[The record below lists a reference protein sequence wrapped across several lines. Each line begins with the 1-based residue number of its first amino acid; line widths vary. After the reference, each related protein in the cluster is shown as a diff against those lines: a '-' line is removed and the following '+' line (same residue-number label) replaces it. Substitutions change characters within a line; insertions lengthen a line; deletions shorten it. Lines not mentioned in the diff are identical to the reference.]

1 MTTAPPITI
10 TLRDQTT
17 EARTAACGASAARR
31 RHGHGGGGGQTDGG
45 GRFDNQLR
53 SANVKLLSFACTLE
67 FQMKENGIIGCKY
80 HIRHNA
86 SERDGWRHNAFVSS
100 EEGEQWQ

>member
-1 MTTAPPITI
+1 M
-10 TLRDQTT
+10 
-17 EARTAACGASAARR
+17 AADR
-31 RHGHGGGGGQTDGG
+31 
-45 GRFDNQLR
+45 RFDNQLR

-86 SERDGWRHNAFVSS
+86 RSERDSWRHNAFVSC
-100 EEGEQWQ
+100 EGEQWQRVQKTAAAGLPRDES